1 MRTGFRCILFAI
13 RDASRVSPAALRK
26 LAALA
31 RGNGARIEIYHAL
44 TEPVRVPRALASA
57 ATGAGA
63 LFESLSQGA
72 QRDLQR
78 LARNA
83 ALRGL
88 RVSTHVDWDYPA
100 HEAVVRRAR
109 ALGADLVVGE
119 AHSHPLAARPFLQN
133 TDWELIRH
141 CPQPLLLL
149 KSGRRYQAPGVLVAV
164 DPFHAADKPAS
175 LDRAL
180 LAAGQR
186 LAGGL
191 GGTLH
196 LVHAW
201 MPLAALLPA
210 TATAP
215 IPVYLPEAVESGHEK
230 QVRKAFDRLATRAGV
245 KPAARHLVQGPV
257 QPAIEAVARRTRASI
272 LVMGAI
278 SRRGLQRLFIGNT
291 AERTLGHLDCDILV
305 VKPPGFRSR
314 TPARGTPQPPA
325 IAPLVY

>member
-1 MRTGFRCILFAI
+1 MRPAFRSILFAV
-13 RDASRVSPAALRK
+13 RDASRVSPGALRK
-26 LAALA
+26 LATLA
-31 RGNGARIEIYHAL
+31 RGHGARIELYHAL
-44 TEPVRVPRALASA
+44 TETVRVPRALASA
-57 ATGAGA
+57 ETRADA
-63 LFESLSQGA
+63 LFESVSQAAG
-72 QRDLQR
+72 RELQR
-78 LARNA
+78 LAHNA

-109 ALGADLVVGE
+109 AIGADLVVAE
-119 AHSHPLAARPFLQN
+119 AHHHPLAARPFLQN

-149 KSGRRYQAPGVLVAV
+149 KSGRRYVAASVLVAV

-186 LAGGL
+186 IARGL

-201 MPLAALLPA
+201 LPLAALLPA
-210 TATAP
+210 AASSP
-215 IPVYLPEAVESGHEK
+215 LPVYLPESVEAGHEK
-230 QVRKAFDRLATRAGV
+230 QVRKAFERLASRAGV
-245 KPAARHLVQGPV
+245 PRSARHLVQGAI
-257 QPAIEAVARRTRASI
+257 QPAIESVVRRTRASI

-291 AERTLGHLDCDILV
+291 AERMLGHLDCDILV